1 MAQLGGTPSQPHA
14 LDRRLEPYARRLE
27 ALRRRGRERSLRAVA
42 RGAEPWIEVEGRR
55 LLNLSSNN
63 YLGLATHPEVRGAA
77 AAASEQLG
85 AGSGSARLIA
95 GTDAAQRELERRLAA
110 FKGAEAGLLFSSGYM
125 ANLGVI
131 PALVGPGDLVLGDEL
146 NHASLVDGCR
156 LSRADF
162 QSYPHRDVAAVEAL
176 LATAVRD
183 GHAGRRLVVTDSV
196 FSMDG
201 DCAPLAAIAECCDR
215 YDALLYVDEA
225 HATGCIGPGGRGLL
239 AAAGVHGDA
248 VIAMST
254 LSKALGSLG
263 AIVTGPQLVVDYLVN
278 VCRTFLFTTALPAS
292 VVAAALAALAVLE
305 REPALVTRLGR
316 NAALLR
322 EGLGALGFDTLDSET
337 QIVPVLVGNAER
349 TLHVAAALR
358 ERGVFV
364 VAIRPPTVPAG
375 QSRLRASVMAMHT
388 EGEIAQ
394 ALGAFLAVRDQV
406 RIPAAAR
413 P

>member
-1 MAQLGGTPSQPHA
+1 MENLDSSTPESRA
-14 LDRRLEPYARRLE
+14 LDPRLEPYARRLE
-27 ALRRRGRERSLRAVA
+27 ALRRRGRERGLRVVGG
-42 RGAEPWIEVEGRR
+42 GAEPWVEVDGRR

-63 YLGLATHPEVRGAA
+63 YLGLATHPEVRAA
-77 AAASEQLG
+77 AAEAAERAG

-95 GTDAAQRELERRLAA
+95 GTDSAQRELERRFAA
-110 FKGAEAGLLFSSGYM
+110 FKGAEAALLFSSGYM
-125 ANLGVI
+125 ANVGAI

-162 QSYPHRDVAAVEAL
+162 HTYTHRDVAALEAL
-176 LATAVRD
+176 LAAAVRE

-201 DCAPLAAIAECCDR
+201 DCAPLAAIADCCDL

-239 AAAGVHGDA
+239 ASTGLHGDA

-263 AIVTGPQLVVDYLVN
+263 AVVTGSQLVIDYLVN

-292 VVAAALAALAVLE
+292 VVAAALAALDVLK
-305 REPALVTRLGR
+305 REPELVTRLER
-316 NAALLR
+316 NATLLR
-322 EGLGALGFDTLDSET
+322 DGLAALGFDTLSSET
-337 QIVPVLVGNAER
+337 QIVPVLVGEAEQ
-349 TLHVAAALR
+349 TLRVAAALR

-375 QSRLRASVMAMHT
+375 QSRLRASVMATHT
-388 EGEIAQ
+388 EEEIAQ
-394 ALGAFLAVRDQV
+394 ALDAFAAVRDLV
-406 RIPAAAR
+406 RAPAVASR
-413 P
+413 